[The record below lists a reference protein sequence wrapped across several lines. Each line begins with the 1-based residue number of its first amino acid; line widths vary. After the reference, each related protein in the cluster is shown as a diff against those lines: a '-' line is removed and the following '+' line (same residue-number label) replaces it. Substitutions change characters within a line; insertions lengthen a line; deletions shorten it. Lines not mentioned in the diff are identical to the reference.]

1 MYFEQ
6 LYPMQIAAQN
16 KVAIKI
22 INKTQMDEDNL
33 KKIFREIQIM
43 KLLQHPHIISL
54 YQVME
59 TERTIY
65 LVTEYASGGEIF
77 DYLVAHGKMSE
88 NEARHKFKQIVAAI
102 DYCHRKHVVHR
113 DIKAENLLL
122 DDRMNIKI
130 ADFGF
135 SNHFEPGKPLSTW
148 CGSPPYAAPELFE
161 GVKYDGPKADIWVS
175 GETSTSGYVTTLG
188 GKLEVCVV
196 VQSLGVLLY
205 VLVCGVQP
213 FDGSTLQNLREQIL
227 SGIFRIPY
235 FMSQPCENLI
245 RHMLVVDPEKRLTL
259 DQVRCHQWMS
269 ADGSPE
275 PETPISDLAAAD
287 LPLNEIVI
295 QEMLRLP
302 DVTCER
308 IVQSVKGRCF
318 DHYSAIYH
326 LLLCKWNEQQLV
338 SNLPLSSHP
347 QRKSS
352 ITTGIGRSTT
362 PSPHSASLTATVAPV
377 EKNPPEEQPP
387 LTVSPIH
394 MTQYLHGNQC
404 IEKNIYLLSPVCV
417 EHVGP
422 CDVQFGDVEPEGPPT
437 ALRYQVIRR
446 HTVGPG
452 DRASPT
458 AVYYPGG
465 VLPLSALPNTNLP
478 RNLPRVQNQPP
489 QNFCLKDQHLL
500 RPPSEMGP
508 GGSLGRRASDGG
520 GHVHFQPVPGSPIH
534 DEASSLRT
542 LLPPSPE
549 DPPKPVKQRR
559 SGLLAVLEKQ
569 TGRYSP
575 VRRASDGSPITR
587 GHTSEGVTDEDSM
600 RALVLEHFQL
610 RVMLVCL
617 QQRHLPVSRHLLL
630 PPTSASSPPSIA
642 GSPSHQ
648 TPPGSS
654 PTLLSHHFQNLQL
667 QQATPDSPT
676 HGALHPRHVQCL
688 AQGLRNSPP
697 PPNLAM
703 IQEEPRP
710 PPGIFPQISITDE
723 MGCCLP
729 GRLEELRKTPSGSV
743 QLACPPCLPAAD
755 VLSVIRARLDCQRE
769 LHLQPSERG
778 LAVEHPMGVQ
788 IELEVLDDK
797 RLKMRECQATVYST
811 TSFVTISWPAST
823 PSISATILFTTFP
836 SPPISLPEKRPIVSG
851 AMPSTSS
858 KQDPDPQD
866 VEKYAAFQRTGSALN
881 LTRTRSG

>member
-1 MYFEQ
+1 MII
-6 LYPMQIAAQN
+6 M
-16 KVAIKI
+16 VAIKI

-77 DYLVAHGKMSE
+77 GKIRCSLQHFFTTFNLIWTDYLVAHGKMSE

-175 GETSTSGYVTTLG
+175 GETSTSEYVATLG

-235 FMSQPCENLI
+235 FMSQRVWLAACENLI

-352 ITTGIGRSTT
+352 ITTGIGRSTS
-362 PSPHSASLTATVAPV
+362 PSPHNAPLTATVAPV

-404 IEKNIYLLSPVCV
+404 IEK
-417 EHVGP
+417 
-422 CDVQFGDVEPEGPPT
+422 FGDVEPEGPPT

-610 RVMLVCL
+610 RDTLALQLDVLYREVLLYLKLISREVLVCL

-667 QQATPDSPT
+667 QQATWARCASPPADSPVSPDSPT

-797 RLKMRECQATVYST
+797 RLKMR
-811 TSFVTISWPAST
+811 
-823 PSISATILFTTFP
+823 
-836 SPPISLPEKRPIVSG
+836 RVSG
-851 AMPSTSS
+851 DRLQYYQLCDHLLACINT
-858 KQDPDPQD
+858 
-866 VEKYAAFQRTGSALN
+866 
-881 LTRTRSG
+881 